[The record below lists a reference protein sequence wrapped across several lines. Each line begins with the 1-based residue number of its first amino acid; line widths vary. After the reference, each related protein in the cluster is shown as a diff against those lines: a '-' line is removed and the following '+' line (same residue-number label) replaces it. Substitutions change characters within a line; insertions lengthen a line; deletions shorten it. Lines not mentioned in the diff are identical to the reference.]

1 MRRQE
6 MRRSYVTREPN
17 HSAMQIDFTKL
28 SGAGNDFIV
37 IDNRNLSLQ
46 LSTEQIRSLCARRTG
61 IGADGLILI
70 DKSDLSDFRM
80 KYYNADGLPGSM
92 CGNGGRCAVYF
103 AHSIGVPSAD
113 NNGYVFEANG
123 NRYDASVTD
132 REMVTLHMLD
142 PHDFRESLAIEGFDC
157 HYVDTG
163 SPHAVIFSPEG
174 ELDRLNVYS
183 EGRAIRHRTDIFPG
197 GTNVNFLEI
206 IAPDSINVR
215 TFERG
220 VEDETL
226 ACGTGAVASAVM
238 SYRLGKIS
246 SPTVSVRV
254 RSGDTLTVS
263 FSENLTSVTLTGPA
277 KIIYRGTLELPVS
290 DHNP

>member
-1 MRRQE
+1 MCQQGIR
-6 MRRSYVTREPN
+6 YCYIIRELN
-17 HSAMQIDFTKL
+17 LFAMKIDFIKL

-37 IDNRNLSLQ
+37 IDNRSLSLR
-46 LSTEQIRSLCARRTG
+46 LSAEQIRSLCARRTG

-70 DKSDLSDFRM
+70 EKSDQFDFRM
-80 KYYNADGLPGSM
+80 KYHNADGLPGSM

-103 AHSIGVPSAD
+103 AHSIGIPSAD
-113 NNGYVFEANG
+113 HNVYVFEANG

-132 REMVTLHMLD
+132 REIVKLHMLD
-142 PHDFRESLAIEGFDC
+142 PHDFRDSLAVEGFDC
-157 HYVDTG
+157 HFVDTG
-163 SPHAVIFSPEG
+163 SPHAVIFSPHG
-174 ELDRLNVYS
+174 ELDRINVYS
-183 EGRAIRHRTDIFPG
+183 EGRAVRHRTDIFPG

-206 IAPDSINVR
+206 VAPDSINVR

-226 ACGTGAVASAVM
+226 ACGTGAVASAIM
-238 SYRLGKIS
+238 SYRLGRVS

-277 KIIYRGTLELPVS
+277 KIIYRGTLELPLS
-290 DHNP
+290 ET

>member
-1 MRRQE
+1 
-6 MRRSYVTREPN
+6 
-17 HSAMQIDFTKL
+17 MQIDFTKL

-46 LSTEQIRSLCARRTG
+46 LSAEQIRTLCARRTG

-70 DKSDLSDFRM
+70 EKSDQFDFRM
-80 KYYNADGLPGSM
+80 QYYNADGLPGSM

-103 AHSIGVPSAD
+103 AHSIGVPSTD
-113 NNGYVFEANG
+113 NGVYVFEAND

-132 REMVTLHMLD
+132 LEMVTLHMLD
-142 PHDFRESLAIEGFDC
+142 PHDFRDSIAVEGFSC
-157 HYVDTG
+157 HFVDTG
-163 SPHAVIFSPEG
+163 SPHTVIFSPEG
-174 ELDRLNVYS
+174 ELDRLNVYD
-183 EGRAIRHRTDIFPG
+183 EGRAVRHRKDIFPG

-206 IAPDSINVR
+206 IAPDSISIR

-238 SYRLGKIS
+238 SYRLGRIS
-246 SPTVSVRV
+246 SPTVSVKV
-254 RSGDTLTVS
+254 RSGDTLVVS
-263 FSENLTSVTLTGPA
+263 FDENLKSVTLTGPA
-277 KIIYRGTLELPVS
+277 KIIYRGTLKLLEPDS
-290 DHNP
+290 EP